1 MTPED
6 VLGRLDARL
15 SPVRRIAYVVAAL
28 TGFVGSALIALLWA
42 TEPALPTRTG
52 VAFAV
57 LIAIGLSWTVVGL
70 WAITR
75 RTPLYARD
83 RVVAGMLALAAW
95 AVFTLGAVIVAPPVR
110 PWLIAVIGALGLAAV
125 TNLLAALRKRSTLLR
140 RKAELGG

>member
-15 SPVRRIAYVVAAL
+15 SPGRRIAYVVVAL
-28 TGFVGSALIALLWA
+28 AGLVGSALIGLLWA

-57 LIAIGLSWTVVGL
+57 LIAIGLSWTVVGT
-70 WAITR
+70 WAVTR
-75 RTPLYARD
+75 RTPLFARD
-83 RVVAGMLALAAW
+83 RVVAGWLGLAAW
-95 AVFTLGAVIVAPPVR
+95 AVFAGGALIVAPGVR
-110 PWLIAVIGALGLAAV
+110 GWPFVVVGALGVAAV
-125 TNLLAALRKRSTLLR
+125 VALVSALRTRSALLR